1 MPKSIRYFKIIPILL
16 IIAIILFIITDQFKS
31 QPSQLIQSA
40 IPKAI
45 KDDHTHTRHDEDKGS
60 LGVKAQKR
68 MGIYHYN
75 EGNKFLKQ
83 NHWEE
88 AVKNYR
94 MALHHNK
101 NFNDVYINL
110 STAYLIGKQFKES
123 LKTLNTLK
131 KINPNHPL
139 LHYNFAC
146 YYSLTGSITL
156 GLESLKKSIS
166 NGFKDFQL
174 LKTDPDL
181 RNLRSDSRFKEIV
194 IS

>member
-1 MPKSIRYFKIIPILL
+1 MPKSIKYFKLMPILL
-16 IIAIILFIITDQFKS
+16 IIAAIVFIITDQFKP
-31 QPSQLIQSA
+31 QPKQLIQPA
-40 IPKAI
+40 VPKAI
-45 KDDHTHTRHDEDKGS
+45 KDGQTHTRHGENMGS
-60 LGVKAQKR
+60 LDVKTQKR

-88 AVKNYR
+88 AVKNYQ

-101 NFNDVYINL
+101 NFDEVYINL
-110 STAYLIGKQFKES
+110 STAYLVGKKFKES

-146 YYSLTGSITL
+146 YYALTGSITL

-166 NGFKDFQL
+166 NGFNNFQL

-194 IS
+194 VS